1 MVLGFVAIAGLFGA
15 MGLAVVVLGRK
26 GKQGHVDYAMG
37 AHSREDFEPE
47 TWKEAHEL
55 AGASMMFGGGLFVLG
70 AVLFLATALAG
81 LPEWIIAIALL
92 IPALIATV
100 AILAGAVRGAAR
112 LSASKSAPAG

>member
-81 LPEWIIAIALL
+81 LP
-92 IPALIATV
+92 
-100 AILAGAVRGAAR
+100 AVSYTH
-112 LSASKSAPAG
+112 LTLPTIYSV